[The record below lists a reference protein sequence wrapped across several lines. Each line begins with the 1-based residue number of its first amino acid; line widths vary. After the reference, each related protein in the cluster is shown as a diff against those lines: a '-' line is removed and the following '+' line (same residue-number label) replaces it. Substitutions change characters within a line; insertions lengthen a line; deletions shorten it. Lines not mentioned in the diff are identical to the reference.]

1 MVHTNSLPKTSSWV
15 IVDILTDDVIKE
27 TLEKQEV
34 EELNIKGYKA
44 ITTLT
49 VFKSKSLY
57 MRLLLLL
64 VVNR

>member
-1 MVHTNSLPKTSSWV
+1 MEHTNSLLKTSSLV
-15 IVDILTDDVIKE
+15 IFDILADEAIKE

-34 EELNIKGYKA
+34 EKLNIKGYKA

>member
-44 ITTLT
+44 IPILT
-49 VFKSKSLY
+49 VFKSEASI
-57 MRLLLLL
+57 
-64 VVNR
+64 